1 MKFSIVSL
9 FCFSVLNIFET
20 ELSTLSMNNTSCW
33 IINLFKELNWFNK
46 LRIKVLKYQKMK
58 EGKNIRNIQIWKLK
72 REKKNVL
79 NKDYKER
86 FEVVRKENEKCLL

>member
-9 FCFSVLNIFET
+9 LCFSVLNIFET

-33 IINLFKELNWFNK
+33 IINLFKEQNWFNK

-58 EGKNIRNIQIWKLK
+58 EGKNISNIQIWKLK

>member
-1 MKFSIVSL
+1 M
-9 FCFSVLNIFET
+9 
-20 ELSTLSMNNTSCW
+20 
-33 IINLFKELNWFNK
+33 
-46 LRIKVLKYQKMK
+46 LKYQKMK

-79 NKDYKER
+79 NKNYKER